1 MTDNGHGRSLYKIYG
16 IPLKTFFYHEK
27 RIPMPFLKYEWK
39 CLKWQCRCK
48 CIYFILQVEAELLE
62 KLETEIEQL
71 KLLTLKS
78 CPNCGVRRPKRY
90 HRSSQTIRSKPITT
104 IITPRN
110 RYIQEAYFNHQ
121 PTDTANFVTKS
132 TQG

>member
-1 MTDNGHGRSLYKIYG
+1 MYIH
-16 IPLKTFFYHEK
+16 FV
-27 RIPMPFLKYEWK
+27 
-39 CLKWQCRCK
+39 
-48 CIYFILQVEAELLE
+48 LQVEAELLE

-90 HRSSQTIRSKPITT
+90 HRSSQTIRSKPTTT

-110 RYIQEAYFNHQ
+110 RQTQDPYFNHQ
-121 PTDTANFVTKS
+121 LPDTANFVAKS

>member
-1 MTDNGHGRSLYKIYG
+1 M
-16 IPLKTFFYHEK
+16 
-27 RIPMPFLKYEWK
+27 
-39 CLKWQCRCK
+39 
-48 CIYFILQVEAELLE
+48 E

-90 HRSSQTIRSKPITT
+90 HRSSQTTRTKPTPT

-110 RYIQEAYFNHQ
+110 RQPNQETRLYHQ
-121 PTDTANFVTKS
+121 PLSQDLAKFG
-132 TQG
+132 QGSLVQG

>member
-1 MTDNGHGRSLYKIYG
+1 M
-16 IPLKTFFYHEK
+16 
-27 RIPMPFLKYEWK
+27 
-39 CLKWQCRCK
+39 
-48 CIYFILQVEAELLE
+48 E

-90 HRSSQTIRSKPITT
+90 HRSSQTTRTKPIPT

-110 RYIQEAYFNHQ
+110 QETRLYHQ
-121 PTDTANFVTKS
+121 PSSQDLAKFG
-132 TQG
+132 QGSLVQG